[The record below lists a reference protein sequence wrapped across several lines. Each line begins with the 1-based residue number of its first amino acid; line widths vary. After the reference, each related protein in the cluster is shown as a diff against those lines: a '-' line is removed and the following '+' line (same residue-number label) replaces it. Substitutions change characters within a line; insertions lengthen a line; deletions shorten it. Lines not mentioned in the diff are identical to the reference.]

1 MSTDRRSHPTIRP
14 HALVLGVFVRPGGP
28 ERLSF
33 LGASTAV
40 DLSAAM
46 LLDTLGALSTF
57 PVRHRLVFAA
67 EGDPTLAATRLP
79 ATWKR
84 PSAPLAPGRPLERQA
99 MEHVFSLGGEA
110 SLLVVADAPI
120 MPLGELFDG
129 LLALAQPTP
138 DGSSGTPAPGP
149 RAALVGRTDED
160 GVFALGLTK
169 DEPELADA
177 IPWGRTGDDA
187 KLRAAAAAANIE
199 IRTSARGYV
208 VDDVATLK
216 RLKADVEGGAFAPNC
231 RKLMERSDVTRA
243 VAGT

>member
-28 ERLSF
+28 DRLSF
-33 LGASTAV
+33 LGASTSV
-40 DLSAAM
+40 DLAAAM

-67 EGDPTLAATRLP
+67 EGDPTLASTRLP

-84 PSAPLAPGRPLERQA
+84 PPVPLAEARSLERQA
-99 MEHVFSLGGEA
+99 LEHVFSLGGEA

-138 DGSSGTPAPGP
+138 ETP

-160 GVFALGLTK
+160 GVFALGMTK
-169 DEPELADA
+169 DEPAFTDVV
-177 IPWGRTGDDA
+177 PWGRRGDDA
-187 KLRAAAAAANIE
+187 ALRAAAAAAGIE
-199 IRTSARGYV
+199 IRTSTRGYV
-208 VDDVATLK
+208 VDDAATLK
-216 RLKADVEGGAFAPNC
+216 RLKTDVDGGAFAPNC
-231 RKLMERSDVTRA
+231 RKLMDRGDVTRA
-243 VAGT
+243 LSGV